1 MKVKKIVITLIVITI
16 VCAVIGIVNYVY
28 NNRYTVPDSKTTVT
42 SSKSSNDSTT
52 NPLLAALDVKCYQM
66 EENGKKSVEYI
77 TLYKGVE
84 SGKLAGTA
92 KKDALKDAVN
102 AYVFHQSIMWYA
114 EKHGLVATDK
124 KVNSY
129 LNSFEKELAKADNG
143 SDIIA
148 VYKAVGLSAKDIMG
162 SESYGTK
169 FQLTYDKVYAQ
180 KYKEFTDGKTVTDTD
195 GDWEKFE
202 KSNLK
207 AYLKSDAFNK
217 FEPKLKAAEKA
228 VKADE
233 GI

>member
-102 AYVFHQSIMWYA
+102 AYVFHQSIMA
-114 EKHGLVATDK
+114 SQTEPSATIIPAAAGLMPATDVRK
-124 KVNSY
+124 NIRNVPTKVY
-129 LNSFEKELAKADNG
+129 
-143 SDIIA
+143 IA
-148 VYKAVGLSAKDIMG
+148 LSATPPIPY
-162 SESYGTK
+162 ESFVWNLSFIYIHL
-169 FQLTYDKVYAQ
+169 QMRNNLLIYII
-180 KYKEFTDGKTVTDTD
+180 KYIVTV
-195 GDWEKFE
+195 
-202 KSNLK
+202 
-207 AYLKSDAFNK
+207 
-217 FEPKLKAAEKA
+217 
-228 VKADE
+228 
-233 GI
+233 